1 MKNKHKKKAQSVMQR
16 RIEMLRRFEMI
27 TTVPNGGRNCE
38 DPIRRDLGPKKPMIF
53 RSELDF
59 ISRCILDRPNIETGG
74 QLFGYWAEDGTPVVL
89 FAIGPGANANHKP
102 TFFNQDVNYLLT
114 VGTELRDRF
123 GLMHIGEWHSHHQL
137 GLARPSG
144 HDVDTMVSTIRE
156 KHLARFLLCIGN
168 CNGRSSSLNPFMCN
182 DKTCEA
188 TSWNI
193 VPQESPTRKP
203 VYDYMGSILND
214 PQVRETSYVNRASSF
229 TDRRPRYAPG
239 YWMNEKGNGQLLN
252 RMMQHVKRRHTGAA
266 EVSVKLDESGRVHI
280 SSIDYG
286 RCGRWE
292 EDILFPEGFPR
303 RAPVCKASSSAGT
316 AVFPGPWG
324 EGGDLY
330 GMFVDFYDS
339 IIRNY

>member
-1 MKNKHKKKAQSVMQR
+1 MKNKHKKRELTVMR
-16 RIEMLRRFEMI
+16 FRIEFLRRLESRAHAP
-27 TTVPNGGRNCE
+27 TGGRPC
-38 DPIRRDLGPKKPMIF
+38 DVPPRTASGAKRPIIF
-53 RSELDF
+53 RSEMDY
-59 ISRCILDRPNIETGG
+59 ISRCILDYTNIETGG
-74 QLFGYWAEDGTPVVL
+74 QLFGYWTEDGTPVVL

-114 VGTELRDRF
+114 VGTELRNRF

-144 HDVDTMVSTIRE
+144 HDVDTMVSTIRD
-156 KHLARFLLCIGN
+156 KRLSRFLLCIGN
-168 CNGRSSSLNPFMCN
+168 CNDRASSLNPFMC
-182 DKTCEA
+182 DDRTCEA

-193 VPQESPTRKP
+193 VPQESPVRKP

-214 PQVRETSYVNRASSF
+214 PQTREPSYMDGGTH
-229 TDRRPRYAPG
+229 TDRRPMYAQG
-239 YWMNEKGNGQLLN
+239 YWMNGKGSGQLLN
-252 RMMQHVKRRHTGAA
+252 RMTLHVKRRHTGAA

-280 SSIDYG
+280 TSVDYG

-303 RAPVCKASSSAGT
+303 RAPVCRATGRAGT
-316 AVFPGPWG
+316 AVYQGPWG
-324 EGGDLY
+324 EGEDLY
-330 GMFVDFYDS
+330 GMFINYYDS

>member
-1 MKNKHKKKAQSVMQR
+1 MSRTA
-16 RIEMLRRFEMI
+16 
-27 TTVPNGGRNCE
+27 GRNCE
-38 DPIRRDLGPKKPMIF
+38 DPIQEGFGAEKTDDLPQRVRFHFPLHPGPPEH
-53 RSELDF
+53 R
-59 ISRCILDRPNIETGG
+59 NGG
-74 QLFGYWAEDGTPVVL
+74 QLYWAEDGTPVVL

-193 VPQESPTRKP
+193 VPQESPIRKP

-214 PQVRETSYVNRASSF
+214 PQVRETSSDINRASSF
-229 TDRRPRYAPG
+229 TDRRPSTP
-239 YWMNEKGNGQLLN
+239 Q
-252 RMMQHVKRRHTGAA
+252 VTG
-266 EVSVKLDESGRVHI
+266 
-280 SSIDYG
+280 
-286 RCGRWE
+286 
-292 EDILFPEGFPR
+292 
-303 RAPVCKASSSAGT
+303 
-316 AVFPGPWG
+316 
-324 EGGDLY
+324 
-330 GMFVDFYDS
+330 
-339 IIRNY
+339 